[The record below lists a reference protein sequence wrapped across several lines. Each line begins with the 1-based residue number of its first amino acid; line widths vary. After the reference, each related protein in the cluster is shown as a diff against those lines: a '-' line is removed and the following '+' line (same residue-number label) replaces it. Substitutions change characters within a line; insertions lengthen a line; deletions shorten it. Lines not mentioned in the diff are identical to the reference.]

1 MNDSIVSNVFQSVNI
16 STAAYSSGWPEYD
29 MKVKR
34 AVQMIIMASQN
45 GCVVR
50 VPFWIVSL
58 ETLTLVSYDELWLK
72 IVNVIRL
79 NCFWSMSSFV
89 ISDCKC
95 HNVICY
101 SDSIFYAVVSAFD
114 VNLNRVLEII
124 EQFYSLNIN
133 MVY

>member
-58 ETLTLVSYDELWLK
+58 ETLTLVSYDEL
-72 IVNVIRL
+72 
-79 NCFWSMSSFV
+79 
-89 ISDCKC
+89 
-95 HNVICY
+95 
-101 SDSIFYAVVSAFD
+101 
-114 VNLNRVLEII
+114 
-124 EQFYSLNIN
+124 
-133 MVY
+133 